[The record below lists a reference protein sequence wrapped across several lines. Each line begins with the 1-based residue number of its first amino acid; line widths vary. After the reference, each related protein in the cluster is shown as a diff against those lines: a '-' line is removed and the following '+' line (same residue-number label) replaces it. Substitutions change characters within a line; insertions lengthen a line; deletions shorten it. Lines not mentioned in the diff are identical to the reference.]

1 MIRKKLLRLHA
12 QSWSC
17 KIEGEPKIKNYFIYN
32 HFDVYDCAG
41 VENSF
46 IAINAGERSHTDEVL
61 KFPRNKSK
69 MKRIKNEDNLE
80 LGASI
85 MKNFEDNFVLM
96 KLLSENVNEGHDVEC
111 MS

>member
-1 MIRKKLLRLHA
+1 
-12 QSWSC
+12 
-17 KIEGEPKIKNYFIYN
+17 
-32 HFDVYDCAG
+32 
-41 VENSF
+41 
-46 IAINAGERSHTDEVL
+46 VL